1 MDEKYRLI
9 KNHNARLHGKRNF
22 ILGLIFIF
30 LWASAFTIL
39 LIRATD
45 IQYPEIKSVSVY
57 DAWSPESEGDELIKM
72 DMSLEDMRWY
82 LDTIIKNKLK

>member
-39 LIRATD
+39 LIRAVD
-45 IQYPEIKSVSVY
+45 LQYPEQNIKSVSVY
-57 DAWSPESEGDELIKM
+57 DAWDDALS
-72 DMSLEDMRWY
+72 SLV
-82 LDTIIKNKLK
+82 K